1 MDQDSPDSTPYSD
14 PSPPQDPTARD
25 FESASNFESPSDS
38 PPSPEEGSGHEPTT
52 PLGATPSRE
61 ERQWAMF
68 AHLSALAGGLVSSW
82 VGGLG
87 VFIGPLV
94 IWLMKREEMPFVD
107 DQGKEALNFNIT
119 FGALALILVLLG
131 LLTLG
136 IGFII
141 TLPLLA
147 IAGIAWL
154 VLTIIAAIR
163 ANEGQTYRYPIS
175 IRLIK

>member
-1 MDQDSPDSTPYSD
+1 METPPDAGSDAST
-14 PSPPQDPTARD
+14 
-25 FESASNFESPSDS
+25 
-38 PPSPEEGSGHEPTT
+38 GSM
-52 PLGATPSRE
+52 PSRD

-82 VGGLG
+82 VGGIG

-94 IWLMKREEMPFVD
+94 IWLMKREEMPFVE

-119 FGALALILVLLG
+119 FAILAAILFLIGIV
-131 LLTLG
+131 TLG
-136 IGFII
+136 IGFIL
-141 TLPLLA
+141 TLPILA

-154 VLTIIAAIR
+154 ILTVIAAIKS
-163 ANEGQTYRYPIS
+163 NEGTAYRYPFS